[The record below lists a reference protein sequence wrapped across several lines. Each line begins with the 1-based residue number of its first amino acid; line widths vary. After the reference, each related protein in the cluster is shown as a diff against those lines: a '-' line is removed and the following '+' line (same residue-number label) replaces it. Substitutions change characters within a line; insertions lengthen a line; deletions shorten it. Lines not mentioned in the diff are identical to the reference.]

1 VTRDVFVSTV
11 IPLDN
16 DADIVAAA
24 VRDVSQVLRKSYTN
38 YELILVDDGSS
49 DDTKQVL
56 NDLVSDEECLRVFV
70 FARRFGLEIAIACG
84 LDNAI
89 GDVVVVLRPECDPPA
104 LIPEFVDQAQSCRG
118 IVVGTRDDFPSR
130 SYFYKLAYNLYYR
143 LCSVLLERPQ
153 IYGSTHYIALTRMAL
168 NSVLRI
174 KNSYR
179 FLRVISM
186 YAGHQVIPRR
196 YEQIHRR
203 TPDRH
208 RDLPTLVEDCSSMI
222 FSNSLRPLRQ
232 AGAVA
237 GLAGLC
243 NFAFAGYFALAWLF
257 ARQDQPSAASSFGG
271 AFMFGIVLVV
281 LAAICEYLACV
292 LEEVKFH
299 PLYFLEEELQSS
311 IMTRDKLRNLVYS
324 ESADGPLPTSPP
336 NLRAN
341 A

>member
-1 VTRDVFVSTV
+1 MNRDVFVSAV
-11 IPLDN
+11 VPLEN
-16 DADIVAAA
+16 DADILGSV
-24 VRDVSQVLRKSYTN
+24 VRDVSQVLREHYTN
-38 YELILVDDGSS
+38 YELILVDDGSL
-49 DDTKQVL
+49 DHTRQVL
-56 NDLVSDEECLRVFV
+56 NDLLSQVECLRVFV

-89 GDVVVVLRPECDPPA
+89 GDVVVVLRPECDPPE

-118 IVVGTRDDFPSR
+118 IVVGVRDPFRER
-130 SYFYKLAYNLYYR
+130 SYFYKLAYEFYYR
-143 LCSVLLERPQ
+143 VCGLLLERPQ
-153 IYGSTHYIALTRMAL
+153 IYCSTHFLALTRMAL
-168 NSVLRI
+168 NSVLKI

-179 FLRVISM
+179 YLRVISM
-186 YAGHQVIPRR
+186 YAGHRVIPRR

-208 RDLPTLVEDCSSMI
+208 RDLATLVDDCSSMI

-243 NFAFAGYFALAWLF
+243 NIAFAGYAALTWLLF
-257 ARQDQPSAASSFGG
+257 RQDQRWTASSM
-271 AFMFGIVLVV
+271 ASALMFAIVLLV

-292 LEEVKFH
+292 LEEVKFR

-311 IMTRDKLRNLVYS
+311 VMTNDKLRNLVYS
-324 ESADGPLPTSPP
+324 EPGDAVFETGPANSK
-336 NLRAN
+336 AN